1 MQVPVSIST
10 MPVSSAALI
19 LAFFLLFT
27 DIEKLFSPGSS
38 HMTIQSYTPIRF
50 IKFYLGGGGGGG
62 SASIGQFCTLPNHD
76 NMLGTGSHTVG
87 ETMIP
92 PANMSFLPLKF

>member
-1 MQVPVSIST
+1 MQVPVSLST

-50 IKFYLGGGGGGG
+50 LEFYLGG
-62 SASIGQFCTLPNHD
+62 SASIGQCCTLPNHD

>member
-1 MQVPVSIST
+1 MQVPVSLST

-50 IKFYLGGGGGGG
+50 IEFGGGGGGG
-62 SASIGQFCTLPNHD
+62 GVQALASFVHYQIMTTCWVQEVTQWGKL
-76 NMLGTGSHTVG
+76 
-87 ETMIP
+87 
-92 PANMSFLPLKF
+92 

>member
-1 MQVPVSIST
+1 MQVPVSLST
-10 MPVSSAALI
+10 MPVNSAALI

-38 HMTIQSYTPIRF
+38 HMRIQSYTPIRF
-50 IKFYLGGGGGGG
+50 IEFYLGGGGG
-62 SASIGQFCTLPNHD
+62 ASIGQFCTLPNHD